1 MSISGTAV
9 PVLKEAT
16 FEDDDD
22 DDDKVEIFK
31 DVEVREVS

>member
-1 MSISGTAV
+1 MSLSASAA
-9 PVLKEAT
+9 PVLKENT
-16 FEDDDD
+16 FEDDD